1 MKRLVLLALLGA
13 CASDVDPPWQ
23 LDHDRI
29 IAVRATPP
37 HIPAGATSMLDLFVG
52 HKGAPTSVQAPD
64 VATVVSPMSLA
75 DALSGNTVTAPS
87 EDRLAAARM
96 ELGLMPTDPV
106 PLTIGVAVAPEME
119 GSGFT
124 PGPGDSQLAATKI
137 VWLGDSADNPTLDG
151 VTVGDVAPGSSIV
164 VPTLTDVHLFVQ
176 ADDSVDIVNWLT
188 SCGSMHDFDLHKAYL
203 RVEKDDPTSGE
214 LAVVLR
220 DPRGGV
226 AWQVWPISAQ

>member
-1 MKRLVLLALLGA
+1 VRTALLLVAVAA
-13 CASDVDPPWQ
+13 CAGDIDPPWQ

-37 HIPAGATSMLDLFVG
+37 HIPAGATSTLDVFVG

-64 VATVVSPMSLA
+64 VTTVVSPMSLA
-75 DALSGNTVTAPS
+75 DALTGTTVTAPS
-87 EDRLAAARM
+87 EDRLAAART
-96 ELGLMPTDPV
+96 ELGLPAGAPV
-106 PLTIGVAVAPEME
+106 PLTVGVAVAAN
-119 GSGFT
+119 
-124 PGPGDSQLAATKI
+124 QLAATKI

-151 VTVGDVAPGSSIV
+151 VTVGDVAPGAMIV
-164 VPTLTDVHLFVQ
+164 VPKLTDVHLFVE
-176 ADDSVDIVNWLT
+176 ADDSTQIVNWLT

-203 RVEKDDPTSGE
+203 RVEKADPTTGE

-220 DPRGGV
+220 DPDGGV

>member
-1 MKRLVLLALLGA
+1 MKRALILVALAA

-37 HIPAGATSMLDLFVG
+37 HIPAGASSTLDLFVG
-52 HKGAPTSVQAPD
+52 HKGAPTSMQAPD
-64 VATVVSPMSLA
+64 ATTVVSPMSLA

-87 EDRLAAARM
+87 EDRLAAART
-96 ELGLMPTDPV
+96 ELGLMTV
-106 PLTIGVAVAPEME
+106 GVAVAA
-119 GSGFT
+119 
-124 PGPGDSQLAATKI
+124 DQLAATKI
-137 VWLGDSADNPTLDG
+137 VWLGDSADNPTLDNL
-151 VTVGDVAPGSSIV
+151 TVGDVAPGASIV
-164 VPTLTDVHLFVQ
+164 VPMLTDVHLFVE
-176 ADDSVDIVNWLT
+176 ADDSVDTVNWLT

-220 DPRGGV
+220 DARGGV